1 MDANG
6 REIDANGNVIQIQ
19 RQVTLKANQR
29 VRKEKTESN
38 PYLQHRSGAA
48 EKKEVPFD
56 PRIMV
61 QNKIKARKKKSLQF
75 VEQGKFTKQAQQ
87 FRNNIVKNAILR
99 EAAAAAEEKERR
111 GGPRLSFN
119 RMGQSTF
126 ATQIIPRNVDA
137 NTMPL
142 GERNRSVKDHGIV
155 ALPRRADESEDVPRM
170 EWWDVAFLPKEKR
183 NMKSHHHHFEDLD
196 LEKNCKTWNLVE
208 HPVPIDPLIEKERP
222 EAMKLMLTKKERKRK
237 RRRERLAREE
247 ERREKVRLGL
257 IDAPAPKVKMSNLM
271 QVLKDDAVINPSLA
285 EKLVRKEVDRRLKT
299 HEMRNLA
306 RKLTPQERKQKLKA
320 KIEKDVENGIVTCV
334 FRVGSLDDA
343 KKRFKI
349 DANAH
354 TLMLTG
360 RGLCVSAGDRQLVVV
375 EGGRKSMR
383 KFKHLMSNRL
393 NWAKRVIPR
402 ESSVEHE
409 DGGSNAAA
417 VSTPADEID
426 HFVNGKPN
434 KCDLVWEGHVPH
446 RTFNNFRFEEV
457 ASERDAKRM
466 LEVMKVSHYW
476 DMAMAS
482 GGGAI

>member
-19 RQVTLKANQR
+19 RHATLKANRR
-29 VRKEKTESN
+29 VRKEKIESN
-38 PYLQHRSGAA
+38 PYLRHRAGT
-48 EKKEVPFD
+48 EKKDDKVPFD

-87 FRNNIVKNAILR
+87 FRTNIVKNAILR
-99 EAAAAAEEKERR
+99 EAAAAKDGERK

-126 ATQIIPRNVDA
+126 ATQIIPRSVDA
-137 NTMPL
+137 NTVPL
-142 GERNRSVKDHGIV
+142 GERKKSVKDHGIV
-155 ALPRRADESEDVPRM
+155 ALPQRADESEDVPHM

-183 NMKSHHHHFEDLD
+183 KLKSRHQHYEDLD
-196 LEKNCKTWNLVE
+196 FEKNCKTWNLVE
-208 HPVPIDPLIEKERP
+208 HPIPIDPLVEKQQP

-271 QVLKDDAVINPSLA
+271 RVLKDDAVINPSLA
-285 EKLVRKEVDRRLKT
+285 EKLVRKEVDKRLKT
-299 HEMRNLA
+299 HQMTNLA
-306 RKLTPQERKQKLKA
+306 RKLTPQERKEKLKA
-320 KIEKDVENGIVTCV
+320 KVEKDAENGIVTCV
-334 FRVGSLDDA
+334 FRVGSLEDA

-354 TLMLTG
+354 SLMLTG
-360 RGLCVSAGDRQLVVV
+360 RALCVSAGTRQLVVV
-375 EGGRKSMR
+375 EGGKKSIR

-402 ESSVEHE
+402 ETVVGE
-409 DGGSNAAA
+409 DGKTTV
-417 VSTPADEID
+417 VSTPTDEID
-426 HFVNGKPN
+426 HLVDGKPN
-434 KCDLVWEGHVPH
+434 KCQLVWEGHVPH
-446 RTFNNFRFEEV
+446 RTFKNFRFEEV
-457 ASERDAKRM
+457 ASERDARRV
-466 LEVMKVSHYW
+466 LEVLKLQHYW
-476 DMAMAS
+476 DMMAMATD
-482 GGGAI
+482 AN